1 MKKNRTCLDREDFIP
16 IRKYLRIMKL
26 TFVLLLLG
34 LMSFASV
41 TYSQGTRLTFE
52 LKDATIESIFRRIE
66 SVSEFKFAY
75 NSAKLDVGKKITMRV
90 ENQTIDYVLEKIL
103 LPTDLQYKIIDRYV
117 IITDKKSEELNTQ
130 GAEQSKEIT
139 GKVTDLTGGAL
150 PGVSVVLKGTTNGT
164 ITDANGNYS
173 ISNIPEK
180 GIIQF
185 SFVGMKSLEISA
197 VGKSVIDVVLQ
208 EETIGVG
215 EVVVTALGIKRQE
228 KALGYSVQKIDG
240 QQLQKTKGTYV
251 ATSLTGKISGLWVK
265 NSTEFNEAPTMS
277 LRGETPLLVID
288 GVPYSNMAL
297 TDIAADNIK
306 SIDVLKGGTASALYG
321 YRGGSGAIIITTKN
335 GKENKGFSVQLNC
348 NNMVSAGFLA
358 LPEVQS
364 SYGHGINGAISD
376 DYVWGPKLDIGQTAM
391 QWNPVS
397 KAMEEMPLVSSGRNN
412 FKNFLE
418 PGLITNNNVSISQ
431 SGENG
436 SFRVSLNH
444 IYNKGQYPNLKFNA
458 VNFAVGGEMKL
469 GEKFEMN
476 ASMGFN
482 REMAPQTAG
491 KGYGDQGYIYQILLW
506 TGPDYDIRQ
515 YRDYWR
521 VKNERQNWLYDA
533 WYDNPYL
540 IAYEKLKGQ
549 WKNKMNASTTATYH
563 FSKDIKVLFRN
574 GFDMYSNEYTT
585 RNPVNVNS
593 GRGGFDQKGVYYNEV
608 ASGFSINSDL
618 IFMFNKKIIKDFGI
632 DALAGGNIY
641 RYTDKDLYGSTK
653 NGLVIPG
660 FYSLKN
666 SRDPA
671 TVASTVRSRQ
681 VNSIFG
687 KLTLSFKD
695 AIYVDA
701 TARNDWSSTQSKDT
715 RSFFYPSVGSS
726 VILSEF
732 FRKPYWLDMWK
743 VRSSWTLAKSPLG
756 IYDNNQAYATGQ
768 ANWNGLLYADYP
780 DKLVGGNV
788 SAQTSRTF
796 ELGTSAHI
804 LKGVKVDF
812 TYYNKLFYNQQ
823 TSATISSASG
833 FSSTLINT
841 KEETVRRGFEV
852 SLEATVIKKQDFT
865 YTISANWSTSHMYY
879 HKLDPVYS
887 SDNLWT
893 KVGGRTDNYTDR
905 YWLTD
910 PEGNLIHK
918 SNGMPWKSDYSK
930 RWGYTD
936 PDFIWGLGNS
946 ITWRRFNLNFNIDG
960 RVGGVMYNYTEYKMW
975 DTGSHPDSDNQWR
988 YDEVVNH
995 KTNYVGDGV
1004 KVVSG
1009 TVQYDNY
1016 GRIVSDTRVYAPND
1030 KPISYQSYARSYG
1043 DGKLGN
1049 VLGTFF
1055 KLRDVSI
1062 GYNLPS
1068 NVAAKIGAQN
1078 LYVSLTGQNLL
1089 LWTKEFRYADP
1100 DKGTDSDL
1108 SSPSVRYLGMNL
1120 NITF

>member
-1 MKKNRTCLDREDFIP
+1 MKKNRTYLGGEDFVP

-26 TFVLLLLG
+26 TIVLLFLG
-34 LMSFASV
+34 LMSFASI
-41 TYSQGTRLTFE
+41 TYSQSTRLTFE

-75 NSAKLDVGKKITMRV
+75 NSAKLDVGKKITMKV

-117 IITDKKSEELNTQ
+117 IITDKNSEELNTQ
-130 GAEQSKEIT
+130 GAEQSKKIT

-164 ITDANGNYS
+164 ISDSNGNYS
-173 ISNIPEK
+173 LSNIPEK

-185 SFVGMKSLEISA
+185 SFVGMKPQEIS
-197 VGKSVIDVVLQ
+197 VLGKSVIDVILE

-376 DYVWGPKLDIGQTAM
+376 DYVWGPKLDIGQTAV
-391 QWNPVS
+391 QWNPIS
-397 KAMEEMPLVSSGRNN
+397 KAMEEMPLVSSGKNN

-418 PGLITNNNVSISQ
+418 PGLITNNNISISQ

-436 SFRVSLNH
+436 SFRISLNH
-444 IYNKGQYPNLKFNA
+444 IYNKGQYPNLKLNA
-458 VNFAVGGEMKL
+458 VNFAVGGEMKV
-469 GEKFEMN
+469 GEKFDMN

-608 ASGFSINSDL
+608 ASGYSINSDL
-618 IFMFNKKIIKDFGI
+618 IFMFNKKVMKDFGI
-632 DALAGGNIY
+632 DGLAGGNIY

-671 TVASTVRSRQ
+671 TVASTVRRRQ

-687 KLTLSFKD
+687 KLTLSYKD

-743 VRSSWTLAKSPLG
+743 VRSSWTLAKSPLE

-796 ELGTSAHI
+796 ELGTSAHV
-804 LKGVKVDF
+804 LKGIKFDF

-823 TSATISSASG
+823 TSATISQASG

-841 KEETVRRGFEV
+841 KEEKVRRGFEI

-865 YTISANWSTSHMYY
+865 YTINANWSTSHMYY

-893 KVGGRTDNYTDR
+893 KVGGRTDNYIDR

-930 RWGYTD
+930 RWGYSD

-946 ITWRRFNLNFNIDG
+946 ISWRRFNLSFNIDG
-960 RVGGVMYNYTEYKMW
+960 RVGGLMYNYTEYKMW

-995 KTNYVGDGV
+995 KTNYVGEGV

-1055 KLRDVSI
+1055 KLRDVSV

-1078 LYVSLTGQNLL
+1078 LYVSLTGQNIL